1 MLWLC
6 ILLPQFALEAAADD
20 AGAAHLPAD
29 GTRAAPGTR
38 SALATLAL
46 WALQWSSQVSTRA
59 GSEDAHCI
67 AAAHG
72 AALWLEIGASR
83 ALFGDHAALRAR
95 LAAELTPLGYG
106 FRLGIAPTPQG
117 ATILARA
124 GLASVALT
132 RAQLLR
138 QLGALPLRFLPLP
151 DEQLA
156 ALHGAGLRHIGELLS
171 LPAAAIARRF
181 GPAASLYLQRLRGV
195 AREPLRGV
203 RAPAHFA
210 SRCEFSGAISDTTA
224 LLFPLQR
231 LLAALQGYLRSLDRA
246 VQRYSLCLEHHRA
259 AATRLTIGLARPGRD
274 AAQFLALARERL
286 AATTLAAP
294 VHGLRVEADELLQP
308 LVLQG
313 DMFSHAAQQA
323 EQLQHALDRLA
334 ARLGHDAVRTLERS
348 ADHRPE
354 RAWRLRAAQPGPG
367 EPLAQRAAAQQTTAQ
382 APDRPC
388 WLLPE
393 PRRID
398 MPRELLAGPERIESG
413 WWDGADIARD
423 YYLARGEH
431 GAQLWVYN
439 DLRSGAWHVHGIW
452 A

>member
-1 MLWLC
+1 MADIRMQWLC
-6 ILLPQFALEAAADD
+6 ILLPRFALEAAAGP
-20 AGAAHLPAD
+20 AGGAHSES
-29 GTRAAPGTR
+29 GTR

-46 WALQWSSQVSTRA
+46 WALQWSSQVSERA
-59 GSEDAHCI
+59 GSDDAQCI

-95 LAAELTPLGYG
+95 LAAELGPLGYE
-106 FRLGIAPTPQG
+106 FRLGSAPTPQG

-124 GLASVALT
+124 GLAGGALT

-138 QLGALPLRFLPLP
+138 QLAPLPLGLLSLP

-156 ALHGAGLRHIGELLS
+156 ALHAAGLRRIGELLP

-181 GPAASLYLQRLRGV
+181 GPAASLYLQRLRGA
-195 AREPLRGV
+195 AREPQHCV
-203 RAPAHFA
+203 RPPARFT
-210 SRCEFSGAISDTTA
+210 SRCEFPDAIGDATA

-231 LLAALQGYLRSLDRA
+231 LLAGLQGYLRSLDRA
-246 VQRYSLCLEHHRA
+246 VQRYTLCLEHHRA
-259 AATRLTIGLARPGRD
+259 AATRLAIGLARPGRD
-274 AAQFLALARERL
+274 AVQFLALARERL
-286 AATTLAAP
+286 AATALAAP

-308 LVLQG
+308 LILQ
-313 DMFSHAAQQA
+313 DDLFACATQQA
-323 EQLQHALDRLA
+323 GQLQHSLDRLA
-334 ARLGHDAVRTLERS
+334 ARLGRDAVRTLDRS

-354 RAWRLRAAQPGPG
+354 RAWRLCAARLTAQPGALPA
-367 EPLAQRAAAQQTTAQ
+367 PPPVAQ

-439 DLRSGAWHVHGIW
+439 DLRSGAWCLHGLW

>member
-1 MLWLC
+1 MQWLC
-6 ILLPQFALEAAADD
+6 ILLPRFALEAA
-20 AGAAHLPAD
+20 
-29 GTRAAPGTR
+29 PGPR

-46 WALQWSSQVSTRA
+46 WALQWSSQVSVRA
-59 GSEDAHCI
+59 GSDDAHCI

-95 LAAELTPLGYG
+95 VAAELTPLGYG
-106 FRLGIAPTPQG
+106 FQLGVAPTPQG
-117 ATILARA
+117 ATVLARA
-124 GLASVALT
+124 RLASVAPT
-132 RAQLLR
+132 RAQLLA
-138 QLGALPLRFLPLP
+138 QLGPLPLRFLSLP

-181 GPAASLYLQRLRGV
+181 GPAASLYLRRLRG
-195 AREPLRGV
+195 ATREPLCCA
-203 RAPAHFA
+203 RAPAHFT
-210 SRCEFSGAISDTTA
+210 SRCEFSGAVSDTTA

-259 AATRLTIGLARPGRD
+259 DATRLTIGLARPGRD

-313 DMFSHAAQQA
+313 DMFSQAAQQA
-323 EQLQHALDRLA
+323 EQLQHSLDRLA
-334 ARLGHDAVRTLERS
+334 ARLGHDAVCTLERS

-354 RAWRLRAAQPGPG
+354 RAWRLRAAQLTAQPAAQPG
-367 EPLAQRAAAQQTTAQ
+367 EPLTQRPTAQ

-413 WWDGADIARD
+413 WWDGADVARD

-431 GAQLWVYN
+431 GAQLWVFN